1 MSLEVHAFAD
11 EAAAAERLAKALGAP
26 SRRIE
31 LRRFFDG
38 EIVPIAPVSEAK
50 TVVVYH
56 SLHQPAERLL
66 RLLLVAD
73 AYRRMGIE
81 RLLLVAPYFCSLRQD
96 MVFAPGEPLSRDV
109 IGPLI
114 GACFD
119 RVVTV
124 QAHLHRTAYLPGV
137 IGKPATNI
145 DIGPQLAALAN
156 LEAPPIVVGPDVE
169 SEAWIASA
177 ARAVGGEGLVL
188 RKAHRPDGGLD
199 MSLPDP
205 ARVSGRDCL
214 ILDDICSSG
223 GTLILA
229 AKRLYEAGARKVEAA
244 VAHAFFDADMASRM
258 AEAGIERVISS
269 DSVPHPTNELIL
281 APLLAAAL
289 IEEMT
294 R

>member
-1 MSLEVHAFAD
+1 MTLEVHAFAD
-11 EAAAAERLAKALGAP
+11 EAAAAGRLAAAMNAP
-26 SRRIE
+26 ARQIE

-38 EIVPIAPVSEAK
+38 EIVPVAPAGEAR

-73 AYRRMGIE
+73 AYRRMGVE
-81 RLLLVAPYFCSLRQD
+81 RLILAAPYFCSLRQD

-114 GACFD
+114 GGCFD

-137 IGKPATNI
+137 IRKPATNI
-145 DIGPQLAALAN
+145 DVGPQLAAMAN
-156 LEAPPIVVGPDVE
+156 LAAPCIVVGPDVE
-169 SEAWIASA
+169 SEAWIVSA
-177 ARAVGGEGLVL
+177 ARSVGGEGIVL
-188 RKAHRPDGGLD
+188 TKAHRQDGGLD

-229 AKRLYEAGARKVEAA
+229 ARRLLDAGARRVEAA
-244 VAHAFFDADMASRM
+244 VAHAFFDEDMASRM
-258 AEAGIERVISS
+258 AKGGIERVISS
-269 DSVPHPTNELIL
+269 DSVPHPTNQLIL

-294 R
+294 S